1 MTEQLRIGIVGA
13 TSPLSG
19 ELKEALAESALAGA
33 TFVLLDDAEAQGTLD
48 QVGDEAAIVLG
59 LGEEAFDG
67 LDFVFFAGSSEQTR
81 RWWRRAADAGTA
93 VLDMTGVLDA
103 EPGVVIGSPWLRSA
117 ENEPDLL
124 TRAMVPAHAGALAIA
139 AILNRLH
146 VPGLLRTAA
155 VTVLHPASEFG
166 TGALEELHR
175 QTVSVLNFQNL
186 PQDVFGAQ
194 VAFNQMVELGDAA
207 RASLHDADGRLRH
220 HLATMLR
227 GADVSM
233 QMVQAPVF
241 HGICLSIWV
250 ELTRAVPRSALEQ
263 ALNSEP
269 LQLVPAGEPA
279 PSNQEA
285 IGQDLILLRL
295 APPDM
300 GRGEAA
306 RQDEVRHFWLWAA
319 CDNLRLAARNA
330 VDCALEM
337 RRLRPRGQVQ

>member
-1 MTEQLRIGIVGA
+1 MTDQLRIGIVGA

-33 TFVLLDDAEAQGTLD
+33 TFVLLDDVEAQGTLD
-48 QVGDEAAIVLG
+48 QIGDEAAIVLG
-59 LGEEAFDG
+59 LGEESFDG

-81 RWWRRAADAGTA
+81 RWWRRASDAGAT
-93 VLDMTGVLDA
+93 VLDMTGVLDS
-103 EPGVVIGSPWLRSA
+103 EPGVVIGSPWLRTA
-117 ENEPDLL
+117 DNEPDLL

-139 AILNRLH
+139 AVLNRLH
-146 VPGLLRTAA
+146 APGLLRTAA
-155 VTVLHPASEFG
+155 VTVLHPASEYG
-166 TGALEELHR
+166 TGALEELHC

-194 VAFNQMVELGDAA
+194 VAFNQRIELGESAQVNLSDA
-207 RASLHDADGRLRH
+207 GNRLRH

-227 GADVSM
+227 GADVST

-269 LQLVPAGEPA
+269 LYLVPADEPA

-285 IGQDLILLRL
+285 MGQDRILLRL
-295 APPDM
+295 ASPST
-300 GRGEAA
+300 GRAEAA
-306 RQDEVRHFWLWAA
+306 RQEEVRHFWLWVA